1 MLCSGDVSIE
11 QGGCGPIL
19 ARGPVSIRQGGTQ
32 SVLAGEVHIE
42 AGGFAGLL
50 LSPKVTIED
59 GGRVLMNTPQA
70 AAFGAAVGTF
80 LGLVLFLRRRR

>member
-1 MLCSGDVSIE
+1 MLCSGNVSIE

-32 SVLAGEVHIE
+32 SVLAGEARIE
-42 AGGFAGLL
+42 TGGFAGLL

-59 GGRVLMNTPQA
+59 GGRVLMNTAQA
-70 AAFGAAVGTF
+70 AAFGAAVGTV
-80 LGLVLFLRRRR
+80 LGLILLRRRR